1 MNSIVVAPVNGDG
14 PRVRE
19 TDPVTSHLAADSND
33 STVAAS
39 QTFVF
44 DLLWWHGPLADHE
57 MVDAAERDFQANPHA
72 QKWTPQRLRSARA
85 ELVERGLVHMVEG
98 ERRRTGTGRN
108 AHVWA
113 VTR

>member
-1 MNSIVVAPVNGDG
+1 MSTVTAINGDG
-14 PRVRE
+14 PRVRV
-19 TDPVTSHLAADSND
+19 TDPLTSHLAADSND

-44 DLLWWHGPLADHE
+44 DLLWWAGPLADHE
-57 MVDAAERDFQANPHA
+57 LVAVAEKDFAAHPHA
-72 QKWTPQRLRSARA
+72 QSWTPQRLRSARA
-85 ELVERGLVHMVEG
+85 ELVGRGLVHVVEG
-98 ERRRTGTGRN
+98 ESRRTGTGRN